1 MGSNSNLVL
10 LFQNSL
16 VSSAVMTHTE
26 PFLTLTKYYSYLTEP
41 PKIYG
46 PRKFHANVGESARLI
61 CKSRGYPYASF
72 TWSWKD
78 PENKKVTISEGEEI
92 RGYDVTTLHSH
103 ATSQSTLE
111 ISKVTKE
118 NWRMYTCEVVN
129 SLSND
134 SALFTLSGKSKYFKT
149 VRLIP
154 ADKV

>member
-1 MGSNSNLVL
+1 M
-10 LFQNSL
+10 
-16 VSSAVMTHTE
+16 
-26 PFLTLTKYYSYLTEP
+26 
-41 PKIYG
+41 
-46 PRKFHANVGESARLI
+46 GESARLI

-78 PENKKVTISEGEEI
+78 PENRKVTISEGVEI